1 MSIPADSQLSV
12 HHAARVILTAG
23 DGVQI
28 AALDTAGREGP
39 DAPTLLML
47 PGYTGSKEDFAP
59 LLDPLADNGFR
70 GMAVDMPGQ
79 YESAGPADEYAYSSR
94 ALGAVMA
101 DLIASLPGPVVVIG
115 HSLGGL
121 VARAAVLAG
130 ATVAGLVLLSSG
142 PAALP
147 AGPRMGAM
155 DAGEPVLRR
164 LGVAAAYT
172 HLESLVVARTGDAAG
187 SGQGQR
193 QGQRAA
199 AELAEFHRRRF
210 VASSPAGLIGMAN
223 VLRTEPDRTDELAA
237 VLRRNNT
244 GVAVISGEADDAWGL
259 QPQADMARRLGVCL
273 VLIPGA
279 AHSAAVE
286 QPDRLLSV
294 LLPLLRSWTAG

>member
-1 MSIPADSQLSV
+1 VSIQPHSQLSV
-12 HHAARVILTAG
+12 HHAARVTLSAG
-23 DGVQI
+23 DGAQI
-28 AALDTAGREGP
+28 AALDTAARGAP
-39 DAPTLLML
+39 DRPTVLML

-59 LLDPLADNGFR
+59 LLDPLSDNGFR
-70 GMAVDMPGQ
+70 GAAVDLPGQ

-115 HSLGGL
+115 HSFGGL

-130 ATVAGLVLLSSG
+130 AAVTGLVLLSSG

-147 AGPRMGAM
+147 VGPRTGAM

-164 LGVAAAYT
+164 LGVAAAYS

-187 SGQGQR
+187 LGQGQR
-193 QGQRAA
+193 PA
-199 AELAEFHRRRF
+199 AELAEFHRHRF

-237 VLRRNNT
+237 VLQRNNA

-286 QPDRLLSV
+286 QPDRLLRV
-294 LLPLLRSWTAG
+294 LLPLLRSWTGR